1 MFLCNI
7 FTDFGRGNGIAFA
20 RRQTDR
26 HAAALAADFLPAA
39 VKNAGRIAGTEGI
52 TAVETAFV
60 AEVEQA
66 EQRGRNVYLADGSPD
81 SLRPDEFRAVNQQGN
96 PIGFRRNFGCAVFF
110 DGPVG
115 NEDKNGI
122 VEPWFATGLF
132 DKSAEGIVGIA
143 DGFLTAGGI
152 CGKVGKSVGNG
163 IGIAVGGGHQQRK
176 EGFVSG
182 CGLVGFGNGF
192 AVQVFVGNTE
202 QICIGNFAF
211 APTAAVHDFKIAVG
225 QKTVHAVEHAVTAV
239 NPFVVVAFGF
249 EYAAQTVQFFAAR
262 QAEDGQTGKR
272 GQRKVYR
279 FNGARAVASGGV
291 SVWKIKALFGQPLQ
305 VRHISGM

>member
-1 MFLCNI
+1 M
-7 FTDFGRGNGIAFA
+7 
-20 RRQTDR
+20 
-26 HAAALAADFLPAA
+26 
-39 VKNAGRIAGTEGI
+39 K
-52 TAVETAFV
+52 
-60 AEVEQA
+60 
-66 EQRGRNVYLADGSPD
+66 
-81 SLRPDEFRAVNQQGN
+81 LRLYG
-96 PIGFRRNFGCAVFF
+96 FF

-122 VEPWFATGLF
+122 VEPWFAAGLF

-143 DGFLTAGGI
+143 DGFLSAGGI
-152 CGKVGKSVGNG
+152 CRKVGKSVGNG

-249 EYAAQTVQFFAAR
+249 EYAAQTVQFLLPGRLRMGRPGSGGSEKSIASM
-262 QAEDGQTGKR
+262 
-272 GQRKVYR
+272 
-279 FNGARAVASGGV
+279 ARALLRPVA
-291 SVWKIKALFGQPLQ
+291 
-305 VRHISGM
+305 